1 MKDRDFVTTFSA
13 VLFGLVILSILIV
26 TAANLAA
33 NALPDA
39 NKEMVDGDELIN
51 EKVMALTERL
61 KPIGQV
67 NTDPSMVLAAADTG
81 ADDAMPIGEKT
92 YNAACM
98 ACHAAGV
105 AGAPKLGD
113 KAVWAA
119 RLEKGME
126 TLYANAIN
134 GVNAMP
140 AKGGNPALSDDDVK
154 AAVDHMLEAVK

>member
-1 MKDRDFVTTFSA
+1 VTKFSA
-13 VLFGLVILSILIV
+13 VLFGLVVLSILIV

-39 NKEMVDGDELIN
+39 NKEMVSGDELSS
-51 EKVMALTERL
+51 EKMMALTERL
-61 KPIGQV
+61 KPIGHV
-67 NTDPSMVLAAADTG
+67 NTDPSMVIAAADTG
-81 ADDAMPIGEKT
+81 ADDAAMPVGEKT

-105 AGAPKLGD
+105 AGAPKFGD
-113 KAVWAA
+113 QASWGGRV
-119 RLEKGME
+119 EKGAD

-140 AKGGNPALSDDDVK
+140 AKGGNPALSDDEVK
-154 AAVDHMLEAVK
+154 AAVDYILESIQ